1 MGLIQSRH
9 HYVDLGGK
17 WKPEFPQEYNATVD
31 EGRNFPVRVLGNALN
46 ISTQAGKPI
55 ITGSFSYISHPTFS
69 SAILR
74 LMFGAANHNHSD
86 NTADGVS
93 SYTNEFTGYFA
104 GGLISDNDIRV
115 EMKDSGTNEITYEH
129 EDLVITSRTIQKEAG
144 SPILKETVNFIA
156 NNESSVST
164 NPQSNKLAD
173 KGYSPFNGFDVQIDI
188 SRNENE
194 DTWLSG
200 YNRSQIKS
208 WTLTE
213 NTGFEFAQKPGT
225 QFADNTVI
233 QNLDNAGIE
242 FSFTIDM
249 TTDVTLWNFVKD
261 NEVGSLRVWLRSDVS
276 VGGAQLKQQYV
287 YNRVRF
293 ISEDHGTTEENPTE
307 QTILCRVEEP
317 TSGNV
322 CDYTLVD
329 LETDGGW

>member
-1 MGLIQSRH
+1 MGLLQSRN

-17 WKPEFPQEYNATVD
+17 WRPEFPQEYNATVD

-46 ISTQAGKPI
+46 LSTQTGKTLV
-55 ITGSFSYISHPTFS
+55 TGSLSYISHPTFT

-74 LMFGAANHNHSD
+74 LMFSAGNHTHST
-86 NTADGVS
+86 NTSNNVN
-93 SYTNEFTGYFA
+93 SYTQEFDGYFRE
-104 GGLISDNDIRV
+104 GLISDNNIRV
-115 EMKDSGTNEITYEH
+115 EMKDAGTNRITYNH
-129 EDLVITSRTIQKEAG
+129 EDMVITSRTIQKEAG
-144 SPILKETVNFIA
+144 SPIIKETVNFIC

-164 NPQSNKLAD
+164 NAQSSKVAD
-173 KGYSPFNGFDVQIDI
+173 KGYAPFNGFDAQIDI
-188 SRNENE
+188 SPNENE
-194 DTWLSG
+194 TSWSAG
-200 YNRSQIKS
+200 HTRSQIKA

-213 NTGFEFAQKPGT
+213 NTGFEYAEKPGT

-249 TTDVTLWNFVKD
+249 TTDVTLWNFVKN
-261 NEVGSLRVWLRSDVS
+261 NEVGSLRIWLKHDVS
-276 VGGAQLKQQYV
+276 VGGVQLKQQYI

-307 QTILCRVEEP
+307 QTILCKIEEP
-317 TSGNV
+317 TSGDICNYV
-322 CDYTLVD
+322 LVD